1 MAVVIV
7 ALVIIAAVA
16 SLYMI
21 RMPGSAANLLTS
33 MFAF

>member
-21 RMPGSAANLLTS
+21 RMPGSVASTLAS